1 MKDFMKLLLVIWVMA
16 TAAPIL
22 GAQEAVVFRAQDRS
36 ARYKYNVNTEIL
48 VNNVKNSVKYAEGE
62 VAEEMTELFEQVS
75 PSSGE
80 NEPAVL
86 ILKSKNS
93 GEWFFIQYKKD
104 GHQLHSFWILSP
116 EFGWMKATRRA
127 RKTLQ
132 ELIPN
137 FD

>member
-1 MKDFMKLLLVIWVMA
+1 MKDFVKLLLAICVMA

-22 GAQEAVVFRAQDRS
+22 GAQEAVVFRAQDLS
-36 ARYKYNVNTEIL
+36 AKYNVNTEIL
-48 VNNVKNSVKYAEGE
+48 VNNVKTSVQYAEGE
-62 VAEEMTELFEQVS
+62 VAEEMTGHFEQVS

-93 GEWFFIQYKKD
+93 GEWFFIQYKED
-104 GHQLHSFWILSP
+104 GHRLHSFWILSP
-116 EFGWMKATRRA
+116 EFGWMKATKRA
-127 RKTLQ
+127 RRTLQ

>member
-1 MKDFMKLLLVIWVMA
+1 MKHLMKLLLAIWVMA
-16 TAAPIL
+16 TAAPVL
-22 GAQEAVVFRAQDRS
+22 GAQEAVVFKSQDR
-36 ARYKYNVNTEIL
+36 AAKYNVSTEIL
-48 VNNVKNSVKYAEGE
+48 VNNVKNSVQYAEGE
-62 VAEEMTELFEQVS
+62 IAEAMTEIFEQVS

-93 GEWFFIQYKKD
+93 SEWFFIQYKED
-104 GHQLHSFWILSP
+104 GHRLHSLWILSE

-127 RKTLQ
+127 RRQLQ